1 MFPSIESSPDYL
13 ARYFRFGTALLH
25 ERGLRDILTN
35 ILYITRRCYYRQN
48 EANNR
53 ISCALLRENHSSPDR
68 FSILPPTLAF
78 DLTDLAILTPVD
90 PSCHVCL
97 RTNCVQCVCVCRFP
111 VCRAIQ
117 CRAVSFLVS
126 TWGERGRGR
135 RGGDNVSFAR
145 MVTIAG
151 RKPGNSGRRN
161 GRGGRWSDSN
171 KVVFIFM
178 SF

>member
-97 RTNCVQCVCVCRFP
+97 RTNCVQCVCVCADFLCVARFN
-111 VCRAIQ
+111 
-117 CRAVSFLVS
+117 AVLYRF
-126 TWGERGRGR
+126 WYRHEGKRGREK
-135 RGGDNVSFAR
+135 GGEGAITCRLLAWLQSPIVNQGILEGGMAER
-145 MVTIAG
+145 AG
-151 RKPGNSGRRN
+151 GATPIK
-161 GRGGRWSDSN
+161 
-171 KVVFIFM
+171 
-178 SF
+178 

>member
-97 RTNCVQCVCVCRFP
+97 RTNCVQCVCVC
-111 VCRAIQ
+111 VQISC
-117 CRAVSFLVS
+117 VSRDSMPCCIVF
-126 TWGERGRGR
+126 GIDMRGKGEGEERGR
-135 RGGDNVSFAR
+135 
-145 MVTIAG
+145 
-151 RKPGNSGRRN
+151 
-161 GRGGRWSDSN
+161 
-171 KVVFIFM
+171 
-178 SF
+178 